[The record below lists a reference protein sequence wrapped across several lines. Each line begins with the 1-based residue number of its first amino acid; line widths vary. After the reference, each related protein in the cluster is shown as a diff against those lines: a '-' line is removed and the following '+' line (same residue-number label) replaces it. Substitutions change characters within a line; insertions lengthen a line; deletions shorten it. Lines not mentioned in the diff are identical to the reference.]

1 MRVIEH
7 RSGRNRAGQ
16 MNITNALVVDD
27 DIAVCRILHR
37 MLSEEQ
43 YTVQTSQSVA
53 DALGIIEQKHFD
65 VYVMDDKL
73 PDGSGLDVAERIRS
87 KGSEAPIILMSGYDA
102 NAVTLRAEKLCI
114 SDFLEKPFS
123 RETVCN
129 AVKKAIGPAKGASQL
144 SSSKSPSPAVQAHSI
159 SILPAFKD
167 VIGTMDT
174 TLKRDRLVGRFRG
187 RSRSRFRIT
196 DRAMVP
202 AAYGE
207 TFVYIVLAIEA
218 SAFVLLAS
226 ACFRLLIQILP
237 K

>member
-1 MRVIEH
+1 
-7 RSGRNRAGQ
+7 
-16 MNITNALVVDD
+16 MNISNALVVVD

-37 MLSEEQ
+37 MLAEEQ

-53 DALGIIEQKHFD
+53 DALGIVEQKPFD
-65 VYVMDDKL
+65 VYVMDYKL

-129 AVKKAIGPAKGASQL
+129 AVKKAIGPAKRASQL
-144 SSSKSPSPAVQAHSI
+144 SSSKSPSPAVQAPSI

-167 VIGTMDT
+167 VIGTIDT
-174 TLKRDRLVGRFRG
+174 TLKRDRLAGRFRG
-187 RSRSRFRIT
+187 RSQSRFRIT
-196 DRAMVP
+196 DRKMVLG
-202 AAYGE
+202 ADWKI
-207 TFVYIVLAIEA
+207 FVYIVLAIEA
-218 SAFVLLAS
+218 SAFVLLAN
-226 ACFRLLIQILP
+226 ACLMLIIQTLP

>member
-1 MRVIEH
+1 
-7 RSGRNRAGQ
+7 

-27 DIAVCRILHR
+27 DFAVCRILHR

-53 DALGIIEQKHFD
+53 DALGIIEQKPFD
-65 VYVMDDKL
+65 VYVMDYKL

-102 NAVTLRAEKLCI
+102 SAVTLRAEKLCI

-129 AVKKAIGPAKGASQL
+129 AVKKAIGPAKRASQL
-144 SSSKSPSPAVQAHSI
+144 SSSKSPSPAVQTHSI
-159 SILPAFKD
+159 SILPEFKD
-167 VIGTMDT
+167 VIGTMET
-174 TLKRDRLVGRFRG
+174 TLKRDRLAGRFRG
-187 RSRSRFRIT
+187 RSRSRFWIL
-196 DRAMVP
+196 DREIVP
-202 AAYGE
+202 ADRE
-207 TFVYIVLAIEA
+207 TLVYIVLAIEA
-218 SAFVLLAS
+218 GIFVLLAN
-226 ACFRLLIQILP
+226 ACFRLFIQILP

>member
-1 MRVIEH
+1 
-7 RSGRNRAGQ
+7 

-65 VYVMDDKL
+65 VYVMDDRL

-87 KGSEAPIILMSGYDA
+87 KGSEAPIILMSGYDG
-102 NAVTLRAEKLCI
+102 NAVTLRAEKLCMF
-114 SDFLEKPFS
+114 DFLEKPFS
-123 RETVCN
+123 RERVCN

-144 SSSKSPSPAVQAHSI
+144 SSSKSPSPAVQAPSI
-159 SILPAFKD
+159 SILPAFND
-167 VIGTMDT
+167 VIGTMD
-174 TLKRDRLVGRFRG
+174 TLKRDRLVGRSRG

-196 DRAMVP
+196 GRELVS
-202 AAYGE
+202 AAHRE

-218 SAFVLLAS
+218 TIFVVLAG
-226 ACFRLLIQILP
+226 ACFRLIIQILP
-237 K
+237 R